1 MEAII
6 FSGIQASGKSTFY
19 TQRFFR
25 SHVRISL
32 DLLHTRNKERRSLE
46 LCLQLQQPFVID
58 NTNPTKDERSKYIEP
73 AKARKFQVIGYSFAS
88 SLQDSLMRNEGR
100 VGTERVPD
108 IGLRAVAKKME
119 AMDFGEGFDR
129 LFRVS
134 IQDSGFQV
142 EEVLREV

>member
-73 AKARKFQVIGYSFAS
+73 AKARKFQVIGYSFVS